1 MDASYMFKL
10 LHRSKS
16 IENKFFAVVN
26 YSAVYGLA
34 SCAMESSKSFL
45 IHCME
50 TIKSFLKSDTMENKA
65 YIRFWI
71 NREKT

>member
-1 MDASYMFKL
+1 MFKL

-45 IHCME
+45 
-50 TIKSFLKSDTMENKA
+50 KSDTMQNKA